1 MAQKH
6 SFRDLLSALK
16 QKQFLIVFL
25 MGIPSGFPFLLTS
38 KTMQVWLKEASVDL
52 TVIGV
57 FSMVALP
64 YTLKFLWAPFV
75 DRYKFPFL
83 GLRRGWL
90 FICQVFLTLLIVIM
104 SLVNPAE
111 NLWWFAVMALLI
123 SFFSATQ
130 DVIVDAYRIDTLSS
144 ADLGLGTALYMYG
157 YKISMLIT
165 GALALVLA
173 DHISWQSVYI
183 SMATIMGLTI
193 FITYWADEPKSR
205 GSHPESLQQAVV
217 APFKEFLARKSAF
230 WILLFIVL
238 YKVGD
243 NMAANM
249 LSPFYL
255 DMGYTKTEIG
265 IIAKLISPT
274 ISWIGPILGGFLVY
288 FFGISGAL
296 WVAGIL
302 QAASTF
308 SFAFLAWLPK
318 NLWLYGAVISFE
330 DVTAMVGSV
339 AFVSFMSNSV
349 NRQFTATQFALLSG
363 LAQIPRVII
372 AAPAGYFAKT
382 MGWSSFFIFCALAA
396 IPGMLL
402 IFFFLKPRPQN

>member
-6 SFRDLLSALK
+6 RFRDLISALK

-38 KTMQVWLKEASVDL
+38 KTMQIWLKEASVDL
-52 TVIGV
+52 TVIGI

-75 DRYKFPFL
+75 DRYEFPFF

-90 FICQVFLTLLIVIM
+90 LICQIFLTVLILVM
-104 SLVNPAE
+104 SLVNPAD

-144 ADLGLGTALYMYG
+144 DDLGLGTALYMYG

-165 GALALVLA
+165 GALALILA
-173 DHISWQSVYI
+173 DHISWRSVYLF
-183 SMATIMGLTI
+183 MASVMALTI
-193 FITYWADEPKSR
+193 FITFFADEPKAR
-205 GSHPESLQQAVV
+205 VTHPQSLRQAVV
-217 APFKEFLARKSAF
+217 NPFKEFLTRKNAL

-265 IIAKLISPT
+265 VIAKLISPT
-274 ISWIGPILGGFLVY
+274 ISWIGPVLGGFLVY

-296 WVAGIL
+296 WIAGFL

-308 SFAFLAWLPK
+308 CFAVLAWVPK
-318 NLWLYGAVISFE
+318 NLWIYGAVISFE

-339 AFVSFMSNSV
+339 AFVSFMSSSV

-382 MGWSSFFIFCALAA
+382 MGWPSFFIFCALAA
-396 IPGMLL
+396 VPGMFL